1 MKLSRP
7 NKHEYY
13 IGIAEAVSRR
23 STCLRRHYGCVIV
36 NNDEIISTGYNGNPR
51 GEANCVDI
59 GECHREGMPHN
70 SSPDSYN
77 MCRSVHAEMNAIIS
91 ASRAE
96 MIGADL
102 YLYGYDVEAAADI
115 PPDELFPC
123 PICLRLIQNAGIV
136 RICTPSS
143 FRVVSRTMEAR
154 NGRPSNS

>member
-1 MKLSRP
+1 MKLSRQ
-7 NKHEYY
+7 NKHDYY
-13 IGIAEAVSRR
+13 IEIAEAVSRR

-70 SSPDSYN
+70 SNPDSYN

-115 PPDELFPC
+115 SPDELFPC
-123 PICLRLIQNAGIV
+123 PICLRLIQNAGIA

-143 FRVVSRTMEAR
+143 FRVVSCTMEAR

>member
-1 MKLSRP
+1 MKLARP
-7 NKHEYY
+7 GKHAYY

-51 GEANCVDI
+51 GETDCIDI
-59 GECHREGMPHN
+59 GVCYREGMPHN

-115 PPDELFPC
+115 PADELFPC
-123 PICLRLIQNAGIV
+123 PICLRMIQNAGIYKV
-136 RICTPSS
+136 CMPSS
-143 FRVVSRTMEAR
+143 LYIVPTKEKK

>member
-1 MKLSRP
+1 MKLVRP
-7 NKHEYY
+7 NKHDYY

-51 GEANCVDI
+51 GEANCMDV
-59 GECHREGMPHN
+59 GVCHREGMAHN

-96 MIGADL
+96 MIGAEL
-102 YLYGYDVEAAADI
+102 YLYGYDVETAADI
-115 PPDELFPC
+115 PADELFPC
-123 PICLRLIQNAGIV
+123 PICLRLIQNAGIYK
-136 RICTPSS
+136 IYTSS
-143 FRVVSRTMEAR
+143 SSYVVPAKEKK

>member
-1 MKLSRP
+1 MKLARP
-7 NKHEYY
+7 DKHDYY
-13 IGIAEAVSRR
+13 IGVAEAVSRR

-36 NNDEIISTGYNGNPR
+36 YNDEIISTGYNGNPR
-51 GEANCVDI
+51 GETNCVDI
-59 GECHREGMPHN
+59 GVCHREGMPHN

-115 PPDELFPC
+115 PADELFPC
-123 PICLRLIQNAGIV
+123 PICLRLIQNAGIYM
-136 RICTPSS
+136 IHTPSS
-143 FRVVSRTMEAR
+143 LVIAR
-154 NGRPSNS
+154 EVGDGRPENS

>member
-1 MKLSRP
+1 
-7 NKHEYY
+7 
-13 IGIAEAVSRR
+13 
-23 STCLRRHYGCVIV
+23 
-36 NNDEIISTGYNGNPR
+36 
-51 GEANCVDI
+51 
-59 GECHREGMPHN
+59 
-70 SSPDSYN
+70 
-77 MCRSVHAEMNAIIS
+77 
-91 ASRAE
+91 

-123 PICLRLIQNAGIV
+123 PICLRLIQNAGIA

>member
-1 MKLSRP
+1 MKLARP
-7 NKHEYY
+7 DKHDYY

-51 GEANCVDI
+51 GETNCMDV
-59 GECHREGMPHN
+59 GVCHREGMSHN

-102 YLYGYDVEAAADI
+102 YLYGYDVEATADI

-123 PICLRLIQNAGIV
+123 PICLRLIQNAGIE

-143 FRVVSRTMEAR
+143 FRVVGHAMEAR